1 MSKEETLGRR
11 RAIKRT
17 VALGF
22 GVGAMSSRLLQANT
36 ADPEQISSN
45 FDADLII
52 VGAGNAGIPAAI
64 QAADLGFKVLLVD
77 KNPFI
82 GGMLNISGGHIS
94 GADSKLQIEKGI
106 EDSPAQHYR
115 DCMRMGKYS
124 NF

>member
-1 MSKEETLGRR
+1 MSKGESVDRR

-17 VALGF
+17 VALGVSM
-22 GVGAMSSRLLQANT
+22 GTLGAMNSGPLRANEFESIKT
-36 ADPEQISSN
+36 AIKPSN
-45 FDADLII
+45 PIADLVI

-106 EDSPAQHYR
+106 EDSPALHYR
-115 DCMRMGKYS
+115 DAMR
-124 NF
+124 

>member
-22 GVGAMSSRLLQANT
+22 GVGALGAMSPRLLQANT
-36 ADPEQISSN
+36 VDPEQISSS

-64 QAADLGFKVLLVD
+64 QAT
-77 KNPFI
+77 
-82 GGMLNISGGHIS
+82 
-94 GADSKLQIEKGI
+94 
-106 EDSPAQHYR
+106 
-115 DCMRMGKYS
+115 
-124 NF
+124 